1 MTNLQYAETPAGPL
15 AYRRRGAGEPL
26 LLIMGVAGHH
36 GMWGEP
42 FLARLAEHFD
52 VVAFDQ
58 RGIGDS
64 ARADEPFTLSE
75 LAQDAVS
82 VLDHLGWAHAHVLG
96 ISLGGMVAQHL
107 VLDRPERVRTLVLG
121 CTQADL
127 TTTGPAVMTLAGVA
141 ASSDQGDVDDEA
153 QKSEAARQ
161 LFGANVSPA
170 FAAGPGRL
178 QAFTET
184 ALSVRVPAPVVQL
197 QLQAS
202 AAHDTVARLAEV
214 AVPTLVLH
222 GTEDEI
228 ILPAGGERL
237 AELIPDARLEL
248 LDGHGHL
255 FFWEAPDLAAEAVV
269 RHALAPR

>member
-1 MTNLQYAETPAGPL
+1 
-15 AYRRRGAGEPL
+15 
-26 LLIMGVAGHH
+26 MGVAGHH
-36 GMWGEP
+36 GMWGQP

-64 ARADEPFTLSE
+64 ARADAPFTLSE
-75 LAQDAVS
+75 LASDSAS
-82 VLDHLGWAHAHVLG
+82 VLDHLGWEHAHVLG

-107 VLDRPERVRTLVLG
+107 ALDRPERVRTLVLG

-127 TTTGPAVMTLAGVA
+127 TTTGPAVMTLADVA
-141 ASSDQGDVDDEA
+141 ASSDQGDVDEETRKLD
-153 QKSEAARQ
+153 AARQ
-161 LFGANVSPA
+161 LFAANVSRT
-170 FAAGPGRL
+170 FAAEPGRL
-178 QAFTET
+178 EAFTET

-202 AAHDTVARLAEV
+202 TAHDTVARLPDI

-237 AELIPDARLEL
+237 AALVPDARLEL
-248 LDGHGHL
+248 FDRCGHL

-269 RHALAPR
+269 RHALARR

>member
-1 MTNLQYAETPAGPL
+1 MTDLQYVETPGGRL
-15 AYRRRGAGEPL
+15 AYRRRGGGEPL

-64 ARADEPFTLSE
+64 ARADAPFTLPE
-75 LAQDAVS
+75 LARDAVS
-82 VLDHLGWAHAHVLG
+82 VLDHLGWERAHVLG

-141 ASSDQGDVDDEA
+141 ASSDQLDVDEETH
-153 QKSEAARQ
+153 KSDAARQ
-161 LFGANVSPA
+161 LFAANVSST
-170 FAAGPGRL
+170 FAAEPGRL
-178 QAFTET
+178 QAFIET

-202 AAHDTVARLAEV
+202 AAHDTVARLPEV
-214 AVPTLVLH
+214 DVPTLVLH
-222 GTEDEI
+222 GTEDAI

-237 AELIPDARLEL
+237 AALIPDARLEL
-248 LDGHGHL
+248 FDGPGHL

-269 RHALAPR
+269 RHALG